1 MARAAARSG
10 HWRGRG
16 QALDAGQSNGT
27 GGGNGTGGSAERAL
41 ALARAAAGK
50 GAGGRAAIAFALEHN
65 GAGGAELEQPDIIAW
80 LCRYGGQQNA
90 ARSTQVKEIQEPTLA
105 LLLHSAF
112 SSLRHNGYGCCCFWF
127 PAVVCCCC

>member
-1 MARAAARSG
+1 MC
-10 HWRGRG
+10 RGT
-16 QALDAGQSNGT
+16 AFASDAGEGT
-27 GGGNGTGGSAERAL
+27 GAGGGNGTGGSAERAL

-50 GAGGRAAIAFALEHN
+50 GVGARAAIAFALEHN
-65 GAGGAELEQPDIIAW
+65 GAGGAELERPDIIAW

-112 SSLRHNGYGCCCFWF
+112 SSLSHNGYGCCCCWL
-127 PAVVCCCC
+127 PLVV